1 MSSLLELPFD
11 GTRSIMFTLCSCT
24 PINNLMTPIFLFLFF
39 LSLLPMD
46 PVEFFD
52 QLANKQ
58 SSDEE
63 WHRLMLPYKQ
73 EKQSKKAGS

>member
-1 MSSLLELPFD
+1 M
-11 GTRSIMFTLCSCT
+11 TL
-24 PINNLMTPIFLFLFF
+24 IFLFLFF
-39 LSLLPMD
+39 FFPLLPMD

-73 EKQSKKAGS
+73 EKQSKKAES